1 MISLTE
7 TTRRLRIGKRR
18 LYQMLEQEGITP
30 TLKSGHK
37 LLDQDQFN
45 RLASALQNGQDT
57 FSDLGQPN
65 SSTGSTQSYHGAGMA
80 SDTKRADSNPIYEP
94 SPALME
100 RMSGEI
106 DHLRQLL
113 ANEQAERRAERQ
125 ERENYQQ
132 MVMVMQGDMK
142 QLRQQLLEAPST
154 SSFSVV
160 KPETEPDTPVEFTES
175 TTRPK
180 TVTSTGRRGSSF
192 LGVGLS
198 VAAIV
203 GVLFYAAITQGGEWL
218 PPSLQQKISTVLKVN
233 GAEPNI
239 R

>member
-18 LYQMLEQEGITP
+18 LYQMLEQEGIIP

-45 RLASALQNGQDT
+45 RLASMLQNGQEA
-57 FSDLGQPN
+57 FQGINQSGPG
-65 SSTGSTQSYHGAGMA
+65 TGSTQSYSGAGMA
-80 SDTKRADSNPIYEP
+80 SDTKQADSNPIYEP
-94 SPALME
+94 TPALMQH
-100 RMSGEI
+100 MSSEI
-106 DHLRQLL
+106 DHLRELL

-132 MVMVMQGDMK
+132 MVMVLQGDMK
-142 QLRQQLLEAPST
+142 QLRQQILEVPRK
-154 SSFSVV
+154 SSLRVV
-160 KPETEPDTPVEFTES
+160 KPEADSDIPVEFTES
-175 TTRPK
+175 TTRPE
-180 TVTSTGRRGSSF
+180 TVASTGRRGSSF

-203 GVLFYAAITQGGEWL
+203 GILFYAAITQGGEWL
-218 PPSLQQKISTVLKVN
+218 SSSLQQQISVALKVN
-233 GAEPNI
+233 GTEPGT

>member
-45 RLASALQNGQDT
+45 RLASALQDGQGT

-65 SSTGSTQSYHGAGMA
+65 SSTGSTQGHNGAGMA
-80 SDTKRADSNPIYEP
+80 SGTKQSDSNPIYEP
-94 SPALME
+94 TPALMQ
-100 RMSGEI
+100 RMSSEI
-106 DHLRQLL
+106 DHLRELL

-132 MVMVMQGDMK
+132 MVMVLQGDMK

-160 KPETEPDTPVEFTES
+160 KPEAEPDTPVEFTES
-175 TTRPK
+175 TTRPE
-180 TVTSTGRRGSSF
+180 TVTSTGRGSSF

-218 PPSLQQKISTVLKVN
+218 SSSLQQQISAALKVN
-233 GAEPNI
+233 GTEPDT